1 MKQKMNAWWY
11 CIGLLILLGCAYA
24 ATKPNPEDNKTH
36 KYVVDVSE
44 PVAEIQPTMYGIFF
58 EDINFAADGGLYTEM
73 VKNRSFEFD
82 EPLMGWSQPESD
94 RFSMNENSGF
104 ASAINRG
111 DDEPNARF
119 LRVTI
124 NADTGYLLTNT
135 GYRGMG
141 VKEGLRYDFTVM
153 ARRQEGSSKMRIAL
167 VDSLGHSL
175 GGATLSPAG
184 NTWKEYAAS
193 FNATGTEM
201 KAKLNIW
208 FEGKGVMDIDMVSLF
223 PSDTW
228 KNRPKGLRA
237 DLVQLLADLD
247 PGFLRF
253 PGGCIVEG
261 RTLARRYQW
270 KKTVGD
276 IEDREVLI
284 NRWNTEFRHR
294 LTPDYFQSFG
304 LGFFEYFQLAE
315 DLGAEP
321 LPILSCGI
329 ACQFNTGELVPMEE
343 LDPYVEDALDL
354 IEFANGPVTSPW
366 GKIRADM
373 GHPEPFHM
381 KYIGIGNEQWGPE
394 YIRRYKVFEAAIKAR
409 YPDMIIVSGSGPFP
423 DGEMFEYGMEE
434 LKKLNAEIIDEHY
447 YRDPE
452 WFLENADRYDS
463 YDRKGP
469 KIFAGEYAAQS
480 VAIASPDNQNNWN
493 CALAEAAFMTG
504 LERNA
509 EVVHLTSYA
518 PLFAHA
524 DGWQWTPDLIWFNN
538 LEAYATANYYVQQ
551 LFATNRGT
559 HVLKLKENGEPVIG
573 ASGLYATAAKD
584 ANTRQVIV
592 KIVNTTA
599 TPQSVDLALEG
610 VSDLDP
616 QGTLTVLKSDDLGQV
631 NSFASPAQISP
642 AEKTVEIAGDQ
653 IVVTVD
659 PYSLSVLKVG
669 VQDMIN

>member
-1 MKQKMNAWWY
+1 MKQKMNACWY
-11 CIGLLILLGCAYA
+11 CIGLVILLGCAYA
-24 ATKPNPEDNKTH
+24 AKKPNPKNN

-44 PVAEIQPTMYGIFF
+44 PVAAIQPTMYGIFF
-58 EDINFAADGGLYTEM
+58 EDINFAADGGIYAEM

-82 EPLMGWSQPESD
+82 DPLMGWLQPESD

-104 ASAINRG
+104 ASVINRG

-124 NADTGYLLTNT
+124 NADTSYLLTNT

-153 ARRQEGSSKMRIAL
+153 ARQQEGNSKMRIAL

-175 GGATLSPAG
+175 GGTTLSPAG
-184 NTWKEYAAS
+184 NEWKEYAAS

-270 KKTVGD
+270 KKTMGD
-276 IEDREVLI
+276 IANREVLI

-329 ACQFNTGELVPMEE
+329 ACQFNTGELVPMDE
-343 LDPYVEDALDL
+343 LDPYVQDALDL

-373 GHPEPFHM
+373 GHPELFDM

-394 YIRRYKVFEAAIKAR
+394 YIRRYKVFEAAIKAQ

-423 DGEMFEYGMEE
+423 DGEMFEYGMKE

-463 YDRKGP
+463 YDRNGP

-480 VAIASPDNQNNWN
+480 VAIASPDNQNNWH

-538 LEAYATANYYVQQ
+538 LEAYGTPNYYVQQ

-559 HVLKLKENGEPVIG
+559 HVLNLKENGEPVTG

-584 ANTRQVIV
+584 ANTKQVII
-592 KIVNTTA
+592 KIVNTTS
-599 TPQSVDLALEG
+599 TPQYIELALEG

-616 QGTLTVLKSDDLGQV
+616 QGTLTVLKSDDLAQV

-642 AEKTVEIAGDQ
+642 AENTIDIAGDQ
-653 IVVTVD
+653 VAVTVD